1 MTMKK
6 ILMLLALSIGLT
18 QSSLAQSSDCLFKNP
33 LCFYNADILTY
44 LQTLHKHQQYEQMLP
59 YMTGPALQNLSKA
72 QQLAKIENAP
82 FGYQMKR
89 SGVKTINDHEWNL
102 TYTRTILGTQE
113 TFKVQ
118 CVMKDGKC
126 CVFLDEKQWR
136 SIFKEN

>member
-1 MTMKK
+1 M
-6 ILMLLALSIGLT
+6 ISAVLIA
-18 QSSLAQSSDCLFKNP
+18 SSLRGQDCLFKNP

-59 YMTGPALQNLSKA
+59 YMTGPSLENLSKA
-72 QQLAKIENAP
+72 QQLEKIENAP

-113 TFKVQ
+113 TSKVH
-118 CVMKDGKC
+118 CVMRAGKC
-126 CVFLDEKQWR
+126 CVFLDEKGWNQVFR
-136 SIFKEN
+136 